1 MKKALKILCLL
12 ILVSGFNG
20 VQAQVGINT
29 VMPLSTLDVNGNIS
43 VKTIGIPI
51 PFNGGS
57 AGNATQI
64 NDGVYISLTPAS
76 GSAEFILPNPVT
88 VPGRIYFL
96 RNISNSIEATIYI
109 FGGQFFAKNS
119 NTATAQPL
127 IMPANALVKTII
139 VISDGINWTYFF

>member
-64 NDGVYISLTPAS
+64 NDGVYISLTPAA

-96 RNISNSIEATIYI
+96 RNISNSIEATIYT